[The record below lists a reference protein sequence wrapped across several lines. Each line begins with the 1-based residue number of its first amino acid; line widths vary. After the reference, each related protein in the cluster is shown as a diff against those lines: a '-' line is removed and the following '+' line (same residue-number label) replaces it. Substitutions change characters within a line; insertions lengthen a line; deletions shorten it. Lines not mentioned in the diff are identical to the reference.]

1 MMIVIL
7 RYLRTGRWTTMKI
20 ARIKNVKEGD
30 TYAVISDDGKRL
42 ITKSEIQE
50 QTGIPIPSNIKEFM
64 FKGWLDEVKEHQNKL
79 TYNHR
84 VEDIELLAP
93 ISNPPKIICLA
104 FNYYDHARDA
114 GLTPSDEPVIFMKPR
129 TTLNSPF
136 NDIICPSFVKRLD
149 YEAEIAVII
158 GEDTKKVSENQA
170 LEPVFGY
177 MILHDVSSR
186 DIQFKDKQ
194 YTRAKSIDTFA
205 PCGPWIT
212 TKEEVGDPQN
222 LKIVTKVNGET
233 RQNSSSINMVLPI
246 KRIISS
252 LSMVMTIEAGDIIS
266 TGTPAG
272 VAMSMKEPKYLKD
285 GDIVEITIEKLG
297 MIRNRIVFR

>member
-1 MMIVIL
+1 M
-7 RYLRTGRWTTMKI
+7 
-20 ARIKNVKEGD
+20 
-30 TYAVISDDGKRL
+30 
-42 ITKSEIQE
+42 TKSEIQE
-50 QTGIPIPSNIKEFM
+50 QTSIPIPSNIKEFM

-79 TYNHR
+79 MYNHR

-170 LEPVFGY
+170 LENVFGY

-297 MIRNRIVFR
+297 MIRNRIVFQ